1 MNVQQ
6 NNSLILLA
14 KAKFLK
20 FAKNNPEKMTLIEF
34 KNFLNDFFKDEKE
47 VLEKIDAETMFKEF
61 SKENSDSLT
70 ETEFREAYKD
80 LKLSRARTNDKID
93 FLNN

>member
-14 KAKFLK
+14 TAKFLK

-34 KNFLNDFFKDEKE
+34 KNFLDDYFKDDKE
-47 VLEKIDAETMFKEF
+47 VLKKINAESIFKEF
-61 SKENSDSLT
+61 SKEDSNSLT
-70 ETEFREAYKD
+70 EREFREAYKD
-80 LKLSRARTNDKID
+80 LKISRARTNDNID
-93 FLNN
+93 FLN

>member
-34 KNFLNDFFKDEKE
+34 KNFLNDFFKDDPST
-47 VLEKIDAETMFKEF
+47 LEKLNPLEIFKEF
-61 SKENSDSLT
+61 SSEKNISER
-70 ETEFREAYKD
+70 EFRNAYKD
-80 LKLSRARTNDKID
+80 LKISRSKTKD
-93 FLNN
+93 FLDFNEQ

>member
-6 NNSLILLA
+6 NNALIHLA
-14 KAKFLK
+14 KEKFVKYAKD
-20 FAKNNPEKMTLIEF
+20 NPEKMNLIEF
-34 KNFLNDFFKDEKE
+34 KHFLNDFFKDEKE

-80 LKLSRARTNDKID
+80 LKISRARTNDNID
-93 FLNN
+93 FSN